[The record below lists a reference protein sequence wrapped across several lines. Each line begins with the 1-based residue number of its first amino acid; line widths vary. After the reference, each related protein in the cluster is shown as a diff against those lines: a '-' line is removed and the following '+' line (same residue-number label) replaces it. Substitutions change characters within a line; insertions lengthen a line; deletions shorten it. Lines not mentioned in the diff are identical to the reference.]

1 MAHTIQYTKED
12 VAGLIGV
19 FDAER
24 FLLNAFKEK
33 ETPMTPTH
41 VCPRCAGAAG
51 RYDFNAPDGVL
62 ITTWHCNECDR
73 DVVPIRS
80 EVVNPSSSA
89 KR

>member
-1 MAHTIQYTKED
+1 MMAHTIQYTKED
-12 VAGLIGV
+12 GV

-62 ITTWHCNECDR
+62 ITTFL
-73 DVVPIRS
+73 V
-80 EVVNPSSSA
+80 
-89 KR
+89 